1 MYEAEISR
9 RNPTAFLL
17 LVDQSGSMAERFG
30 MDLAISKAQFVTD
43 VVNRWLQGLVLRAA
57 KGNDIRD
64 YFHVGVITF
73 GGGNVRSAIPGAD
86 DELAP
91 ISQVGMSPLRVED
104 RRQMVDDGAGGVIQ
118 RTVRFPVWLEPRA
131 EGNTP
136 MRAAFARALEILR
149 PWVDEHRTSFPP
161 TVLSV
166 TDGEFTDGDPSS
178 LAAEIRSLATEDGH
192 VMVFNCHISGLSGSP
207 ILYPS
212 SPDGLPDRYARLLFA
227 MSSELPAI
235 LRRVAQEFGHN
246 LEDGARGY
254 AYQAD
259 AATFVQFLEIGTRSS
274 QSLVLER

>member
-1 MYEAEISR
+1 
-9 RNPTAFLL
+9 
-17 LVDQSGSMAERFG
+17 
-30 MDLAISKAQFVTD
+30 
-43 VVNRWLQGLVLRAA
+43 
-57 KGNDIRD
+57 
-64 YFHVGVITF
+64 
-73 GGGNVRSAIPGAD
+73 
-86 DELAP
+86 
-91 ISQVGMSPLRVED
+91 
-104 RRQMVDDGAGGVIQ
+104 
-118 RTVRFPVWLEPRA
+118 
-131 EGNTP
+131 
-136 MRAAFARALEILR
+136 
-149 PWVDEHRTSFPP
+149 
-161 TVLSV
+161 VLSV

-212 SPDGLPDRYARLLFA
+212 SPGGLPDRYARLLFA